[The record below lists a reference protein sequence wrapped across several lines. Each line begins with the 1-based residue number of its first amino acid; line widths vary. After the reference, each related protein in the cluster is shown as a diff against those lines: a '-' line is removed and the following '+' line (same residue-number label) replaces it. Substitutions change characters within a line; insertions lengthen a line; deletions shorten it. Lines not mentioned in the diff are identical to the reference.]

1 MKKKWILLSIPFL
14 FNLLSCE
21 GFSTGGNG
29 EDVKDCTYVLKEHA
43 TTMYN
48 NLEIRCLYNS
58 NCSIIFHFGP
68 AGSSKDINACGNYEY
83 KFINNEKTIIVQKGR
98 DFNKPSVNA
107 DINLTPDSDE
117 HVRFSLFDKNNIE
130 KKYDFDLSGVIHSF
144 TVRGDSVDV
153 NVMKD
158 CRMDLYSCQRET
170 VYGNELQDDK
180 YTFSVNEGCNDYY
193 RYRCSWH
200 NQSSLE
206 TDDLDISAAIYWK

>member
-1 MKKKWILLSIPFL
+1 MKKNWILLSIPFL

-21 GFSTGGNG
+21 GFSTGGNPG
-29 EDVKDCTYVLKEHA
+29 QCQEILRKHVSSLRFSAFAKCPYEKDCDIYMGVEVSKLGDSLKNKCFDEYEL
-43 TTMYN
+43 TLKTQDTSMVV
-48 NLEIRCLYNS
+48 NS
-58 NCSIIFHFGP
+58 SRRYLLP
-68 AGSSKDINACGNYEY
+68 
-83 KFINNEKTIIVQKGR
+83 
-98 DFNKPSVNA
+98 
-107 DINLTPDSDE
+107 LTSDGYL
-117 HVRFSLFDKNNIE
+117 HFSLIDEDGVE
-130 KKYDFDLSGVIHSF
+130 KKYDIDLSGIIHSF

-180 YTFSVNEGCNDYY
+180 YTFSVNEGCKDYY

>member
-1 MKKKWILLSIPFL
+1 MKKNWILLSIPFL

-21 GFSTGGNG
+21 GLSMGGNG
-29 EDVKDCTYVLKEHA
+29 EEVKDCTYVLREHA

-107 DINLTPDSDE
+107 DINLIPDSDE
-117 HVRFSLFDKNNIE
+117 HVRFSLFDIKNVE
-130 KKYDFDLSGVIHSF
+130 KKYDFDLSGIIHSF
-144 TVRGDSVDV
+144 TVRGDSIDV

-170 VYGNELQDDK
+170 VYGNELQDGK
-180 YTFSVNEGCNDYY
+180 YTFSVNEGCKDYY

>member
-1 MKKKWILLSIPFL
+1 
-14 FNLLSCE
+14 
-21 GFSTGGNG
+21 
-29 EDVKDCTYVLKEHA
+29 
-43 TTMYN
+43 MYN

-130 KKYDFDLSGVIHSF
+130 KKYDIDLSGIIHSF
-144 TVRGDSVDV
+144 TVRGDSIDV

-158 CRMDLYSCQRET
+158 CRLRLYSCMKT
-170 VYGNELQDDK
+170 VYGNNLLNGK
-180 YTFSVNEGCNDYY
+180 YTFSVAEGCDSEYSY
-193 RYRCSWH
+193 DCTWH
-200 NQSSLE
+200 NQGSFE
-206 TDDLDISAAIYWK
+206 TDDLYIHAMIHWK

>member
-1 MKKKWILLSIPFL
+1 MKKKWIVLSIPFL

-21 GFSTGGNG
+21 GLSTGGNG

-43 TTMYN
+43 TTMHN

-68 AGSSKDINACGNYEY
+68 AGSSKDIKACGNYEY

-130 KKYDFDLSGVIHSF
+130 KKYDIDLSGIIHSF
-144 TVRGDSVDV
+144 TVRDDSVDV

-158 CRMDLYSCQRET
+158 CRLYLFSCKKEII
-170 VYGNELQDDK
+170 YGNSLLDGK
-180 YTFSVNEGCNDYY
+180 YTFSVADGCDSEYSY
-193 RYRCSWH
+193 DCSWH

-206 TDDLDISAAIYWK
+206 TDDLDIHAMIHWK